1 VDTVREPL
9 LVLDGDFCVLAVSR
23 SYYLTFRVDRQDVLG
38 RPLYALGDG
47 QWHIPALRM
56 LLEKIIP
63 ERAAM
68 DGFEVEHEF
77 PRIGRR
83 IMLLNGTV
91 TLPNRARNK
100 SAGMLGSRRGDD
112 VAPRLH
118 RRGPEGSVRF
128 CRGEMALDVESVVS
142 GCVG

>member
-1 VDTVREPL
+1 MVAFAQSLARGKNVTLPEGYER
-9 LVLDGDFCVLAVSR
+9 DF
-23 SYYLTFRVDRQDVLG
+23 
-38 RPLYALGDG
+38 
-47 QWHIPALRM
+47 
-56 LLEKIIP
+56 K
-63 ERAAM
+63 
-68 DGFEVEHEF
+68 
-77 PRIGRR
+77 
-83 IMLLNGTV
+83 GTV

-128 CRGEMALDVESVVS
+128 CGGEMALDVESVVS

>member
-1 VDTVREPL
+1 MSWSSLNEPL
-9 LVLDGDFCVLAVSR
+9 VNVAWLIK
-23 SYYLTFRVDRQDVLG
+23 T
-38 RPLYALGDG
+38 
-47 QWHIPALRM
+47 WWLR
-56 LLEKIIP
+56 
-63 ERAAM
+63 RR
-68 DGFEVEHEF
+68 DGFVKISVSVVRFKRTLCSRLEM
-77 PRIGRR
+77 P
-83 IMLLNGTV
+83 LAGTV
-91 TLPNRARNK
+91 TLPNRACNK